1 MQKEVKIVLSQG
13 QYVQRPE
20 ARENVAYSSE
30 FRLQHS
36 LQEGKW
42 QELRLERGIEAK
54 WQRGSSWPFQEL
66 GFHHE
71 HRVTPLKGCDWG
83 MTDWR
88 FMSVDSTAL

>member
-1 MQKEVKIVLSQG
+1 MFSAKNSMCKG
-13 QYVQRPE
+13 PE
-20 ARENVAYSSE
+20 ARENMAYSSE

-36 LQEGKW
+36 WQEGKW
-42 QELRLERGIEAK
+42 QELRLDREIEAK
-54 WQRGSSWPFQEL
+54 WQRGSYWPVEEL

-83 MTDWR
+83 MTNLR